1 MTPRWVLISATEA
14 LLVLNKDAALTAH
27 RLWKMETLRWC
38 FRGNHEA
45 GAWRKVE
52 TCPYL
57 HFAHKSYMWGFLYIL
72 SLGEQGRGGSQ
83 ELLPALI
90 TQSTVYYSQNFLMRQ
105 PEPKEPCPQELHLR
119 SGCTWSEISFLWSRP
134 SRVFTVAALE
144 VSPTSPVILQ
154 RTNLSLNHNQPS
166 QSPLCPRI
174 GVIAATCL
182 SKRQQLKGV
191 CLIINH
197 SRVAGLADPGGWK
210 DC

>member
-1 MTPRWVLISATEA
+1 MSMSGVSCWQGHLFIALEVLAGKEWRGSLDFVQAKGDSVTPRWVLISATEA

-45 GAWRKVE
+45 GAWRKME

-105 PEPKEPCPQELHLR
+105 PEPK
-119 SGCTWSEISFLWSRP
+119 
-134 SRVFTVAALE
+134 
-144 VSPTSPVILQ
+144 
-154 RTNLSLNHNQPS
+154 
-166 QSPLCPRI
+166 
-174 GVIAATCL
+174 
-182 SKRQQLKGV
+182 
-191 CLIINH
+191 
-197 SRVAGLADPGGWK
+197 
-210 DC
+210 